1 MSILILVGDDTQAIE
16 QAIEQAQHKLD
27 PAWRSLNFHRFP
39 DGNLAAAIATVRT
52 LPLCDTR
59 KVVVIDCVLRQW
71 NEEEFALLDQLPR
84 IALNHTLIVVTPAFD
99 KRLKVAKA
107 LLRYGTLQEFWLTP
121 PWRLD
126 LIEQAIARQARSK
139 RLKLSAAM
147 LAYLATA
154 IGNDT
159 VRAATELDKLK
170 LYTQRSTLTL
180 SVVKSLV
187 PILTHTSLQLAAAVR
202 DHQTIRAI
210 ELLEALRQRGDS
222 PQVICATLITQFRLW
237 LSVKAAI
244 AHRTCDRDIANFCNL
259 TNPNRLYYLKQ
270 EIQAISLRSLT
281 QTLHQLVMLDVALR
295 QGQVD
300 RLETAIVRLSGRAA

>member
-1 MSILILVGDDTQAIE
+1 MSILILAGDNSQAIE

-71 NEEEFALLDQLPR
+71 NEEEFVLLDQLPR
-84 IALNHTLIVVTPAFD
+84 IAPNHTLIVVTPAFD

-107 LLRYGTLQEFWLTP
+107 LLKQGTLQEFWLIS

-147 LAYLATA
+147 LTYLATA

-159 VRAATELDKLK
+159 VRAAIELDKLK
-170 LYTQRSTLTL
+170 LYAQRSTLTL
-180 SVVKSLV
+180 SIVKSLV
-187 PILTHTSLQLAAAVR
+187 PTLTHTSLQLAAAVR
-202 DHQTIRAI
+202 DRQTIRAI
-210 ELLEALRQRGDS
+210 ELLEVLRQRGDS
-222 PQVICATLITQFRLW
+222 PQAICATLITQFRLW

-244 AHRTCDRDIANFCNL
+244 AHRTCDRDIAKFCNL

-270 EIQAISLRSLT
+270 EIQAVALRSLT

-295 QGQVD
+295 QGQVE
-300 RLETAIVRLSGRAA
+300 RLEAAIVCLSGKGA